1 MARFEDL
8 ISIRLCIRIDSRQ
21 KGMIV
26 LIVNHF
32 QGIIFNYDRIL
43 SLYQKKIKDKRHS
56 KRCHFYQPIILYR
69 LVNLE
74 RRVCLSPKPVEHPRQ
89 ILLQQNFHQIRCTSR
104 AVNAGCLQRMR
115 TFTGSAKKKRFPSMY
130 YTSKSRDGIRHIAN
144 SSHVYRVTSLHS
156 FPRWFILT
164 TNRSVLEILSLEA
177 YQNVRNV
184 LRLIAPR
191 IHLSRRSPHPLFA
204 FGFR

>member
-1 MARFEDL
+1 MYFTSSECRLFVEDAYVY
-8 ISIRLCIRIDSRQ
+8 R
-21 KGMIV
+21 
-26 LIVNHF
+26 
-32 QGIIFNYDRIL
+32 
-43 SLYQKKIKDKRHS
+43 KR
-56 KRCHFYQPIILYR
+56 
-69 LVNLE
+69 E
-74 RRVCLSPKPVEHPRQ
+74 
-89 ILLQQNFHQIRCTSR
+89 
-104 AVNAGCLQRMR
+104 
-115 TFTGSAKKKRFPSMY
+115 KKRFPSMY

-184 LRLIAPR
+184 LRLIVPR

-204 FGFR
+204 FGFRWTVSSCSGSECEHNFVNFFLIVRLRIFMPMKRIWTCN

>member
-1 MARFEDL
+1 
-8 ISIRLCIRIDSRQ
+8 
-21 KGMIV
+21 
-26 LIVNHF
+26 
-32 QGIIFNYDRIL
+32 
-43 SLYQKKIKDKRHS
+43 
-56 KRCHFYQPIILYR
+56 
-69 LVNLE
+69 
-74 RRVCLSPKPVEHPRQ
+74 
-89 ILLQQNFHQIRCTSR
+89 
-104 AVNAGCLQRMR
+104 
-115 TFTGSAKKKRFPSMY
+115 MY

-191 IHLSRRSPHPLFA
+191 IHLPVEDRPIRCLPSDFA
-204 FGFR
+204 ERCRVVQDQNANIIS